1 MTKILLDENLPR
13 PLIRD
18 FPAGFEVSTVPDEGW
33 AAKKNGEL
41 LAAMTA
47 AGFEILI
54 TADKNLRFQQNLDKY
69 PVKVVILR
77 THDNPYKTLKSH
89 VPRIE
94 KAIESMGAE
103 DKILEVDLRT

>member
-13 PLIRD
+13 PLKRD
-18 FPAGFEVSTVPDEGW
+18 FSADFEVSTVPDEGW
-33 AAKKNGEL
+33 ATKKNGEL

-47 AGFEILI
+47 AGFEVLI

-69 PVKVVILR
+69 TVKVVVLR
-77 THDNPYKTLKSH
+77 TFDNRYKTLKSH

-94 KAIESMGAE
+94 KELEGMGAGN
-103 DKILEVDLRT
+103 KILEIDLRT